1 VAEELP
7 GCIPR
12 VLRLDDISLR
22 RADETVFNSIDL
34 NTEGG
39 HVRLGMELLT
49 VFTTATLLSSWL
61 DQRDRRRLR
70 RVGEDLRLFTC
81 GVARASCGSCSAE
94 RWFIT
99 IARGSVVPAPTPTP
113 TKRVT
118 IM

>member
-1 VAEELP
+1 MAQAYWCTALTGPAIGQKPSCRRLGTPRTGNRVAEELP

-49 VFTTATLLSSWL
+49 VFTTATLLS
-61 DQRDRRRLR
+61 
-70 RVGEDLRLFTC
+70 
-81 GVARASCGSCSAE
+81 
-94 RWFIT
+94 
-99 IARGSVVPAPTPTP
+99 
-113 TKRVT
+113 
-118 IM
+118 